1 MRQKTQPMT
10 PEAVKAN
17 WTKICDFDNATKP
30 RSIQGK
36 EVSSVLPGGSEAIK
50 RSLLLWNY
58 LLNCANLDARVIH
71 STFSAPVG
79 IKTLQFQIRMLLPLC
94 LSIFFFF
101 FFSVLLLFFF
111 KPLFIYFKNMSSQW
125 SFYLFI
131 IALDLLAFAWAFSS
145 CRERGLASLCC
156 SSGPS
161 HCSGFFC
168 FRTQALEQ
176 VGFSSC
182 STEAQ

>member
-50 RSLLLWNY
+50 CSLLLWNY

-79 IKTLQFQIRMLLPLC
+79 IRTLQFQIRMLLPLC

-101 FFSVLLLFFF
+101 FFLSCYFFF
-111 KPLFIYFKNMSSQW
+111 SSLFLFI
-125 SFYLFI
+125 
-131 IALDLLAFAWAFSS
+131 
-145 CRERGLASLCC
+145 
-156 SSGPS
+156 
-161 HCSGFFC
+161 
-168 FRTQALEQ
+168 
-176 VGFSSC
+176 
-182 STEAQ
+182 

>member
-50 RSLLLWNY
+50 RSLLLWNC
-58 LLNCANLDARVIH
+58 LLNCANLDAQVFH

-79 IKTLQFQIRMLLPLC
+79 IRTLQFQIRMLLPL
-94 LSIFFFF
+94 SVYQFSFFFLSCYF
-101 FFSVLLLFFF
+101 FFQASFFF
-111 KPLFIYFKNMSSQW
+111 NLF
-125 SFYLFI
+125 
-131 IALDLLAFAWAFSS
+131 
-145 CRERGLASLCC
+145 
-156 SSGPS
+156 
-161 HCSGFFC
+161 
-168 FRTQALEQ
+168 
-176 VGFSSC
+176 
-182 STEAQ
+182 